1 MVSEFTIKE
10 RLMSSHK
17 KTPMT
22 SEAAKRIQ
30 IATAIQNNG
39 NVPKGSF
46 AAKAQSVAAKNKL
59 K

>member
-1 MVSEFTIKE
+1 
-10 RLMSSHK
+10 MSSHK

-22 SEAAKRIQ
+22 AEAAKRIQ

-39 NVPKGSF
+39 KVPKGSF